1 VSKFPDVLLV
11 EDIKGLIPHREP
23 FLMIDRVEDIR
34 LNESCVAYKSVT
46 NDEWFFAGHF
56 PGYPIMPGVM
66 IIEAMAQAAGV
77 LAFATLKSEEAK
89 CRTDCVFFTTIE
101 NARFKKPVEPGSV
114 IRIEISVNRRRGDRL
129 WKFDGRAI
137 VEGVVTDD
145 ATFMAMIPEND
156 ES

>member
-1 VSKFPDVLLV
+1 VTVFPGTLLV
-11 EDIKGLIPHREP
+11 DDIKRLIPHREP
-23 FLMIDRVEDIR
+23 FLMIDRVEDMR
-34 LNESCVAYKSVT
+34 LNESCVAYKSVA

-101 NARFKKPVEPGSV
+101 NARFKKPVGPGDV
-114 IRIEISVNRRRGDRL
+114 IRIEIGINRRRGDRL
-129 WKFDGRAI
+129 WKFDGKAL
-137 VEGVVTDD
+137 VDGVVADD
-145 ATFMAMIPEND
+145 ATFMAMIPEYS

>member
-1 VSKFPDVLLV
+1 MIALPETLSID
-11 EDIKGLIPHREP
+11 DIKRLIPHREP

-46 NDEWFFAGHF
+46 DSEWFFAGHF

-77 LAFATLKSEEAK
+77 LAFATLKNEKAK

-101 NARFKKPVEPGSV
+101 NARFKKPVGPGDV
-114 IRIEISVNRRRGDRL
+114 IRIEIVVSRRRGDRL
-129 WKFDGRAI
+129 WKFDGKAI
-137 VEGVVTDD
+137 VNEELTDD
-145 ATFMAMIPEND
+145 ATFMAMIPERA